1 MSQHAAILDVGSSKI
16 VCLDCSPAAKGNLVV
31 HGAGIAEYKGY
42 RHGAFLDEKDLQN
55 AVLDAVTAAR
65 RESKRHLRQV
75 AVGVPA
81 PFTRLELVP
90 AEMEVTSRSGKV
102 SAEDVD
108 ELIAASLDFEQ
119 PEGFD
124 LMHSTPVEFLTD
136 KTPRRDMPVGIT
148 AKTLGGTISHMYVDS
163 RFKQLITDALDAD
176 GIEADMFV
184 GAALASSLFMIP
196 EQARQSRAVL
206 IDVGYTHTDIS
217 LISNTG
223 LIRSVTLEIGGRHFA
238 GDLAYA
244 LNIPL
249 AAAENVKRRYVY
261 SLDYQDS
268 IDNIRIPGG
277 SSIRVEHSAI
287 QYILEERASE
297 LADMI
302 LNTLLDM
309 HVLTP
314 EPASVY
320 LTGGGLALMRG
331 SSEFMERRLGLELK
345 SNMPWMPRLSSP
357 NYASAFGVMEFVL
370 RADAGENPGV
380 LAGMAEHS
388 KIAKKI
394 MDFFIK

>member
-16 VCLDCSPAAKGNLVV
+16 VCLDCSPAAKGSLVV

-42 RHGAFLDEKDLQN
+42 RHGAFLDEKDLHN

-65 RESKRHLRQV
+65 RESKRHLREI

-81 PFTRLELVP
+81 PFAKLELVP
-90 AEMEVTSRSGKV
+90 AEVEVAGKNGRI

-119 PEGFD
+119 PEGFE

-136 KTPRRDMPVGIT
+136 KKPCRDMPVGMS
-148 AKTLGGTISHMYVDS
+148 AKTLGGTVSHMYVNA
-163 RFKQLITDALDAD
+163 RFRQLVADALSAD
-176 GIEADMFV
+176 GVEADMFV
-184 GAALASSLFMIP
+184 STPLASSLFVIP
-196 EQARQSRAVL
+196 EEERRNRAVL
-206 IDVGYTHTDIS
+206 VDVGYTHTDIS
-217 LISNTG
+217 LVANSA
-223 LIRSVTLEIGGRHFA
+223 LIKCVTLEIGGKHFA

-244 LNIPL
+244 LSIPM

-268 IDNIRIPGG
+268 IDNVRIPGG
-277 SSIRVEHSAI
+277 GTLRVEHDVI
-287 QYILEERASE
+287 QYILEERAGE

-302 LNTLLDM
+302 LNTLMDM
-309 HVLTP
+309 HALTP

-331 SSEFMERRLGLELK
+331 SHEFMERRLGLEFK
-345 SNMPWMPRLSSP
+345 NRMPWMPRLSSP
-357 NYASAFGVMEFVL
+357 NYASAFGVMDFVL
-370 RADAGENPGV
+370 RSDGGDAPGR
-380 LAGMAEHS
+380 LAVMAEHS
-388 KIAKKI
+388 GIAKKI
-394 MDFFIK
+394 MDFFTR

>member
-1 MSQHAAILDVGSSKI
+1 MSLHAAILDVGSSKI
-16 VCLDCSPAAKGNLVV
+16 VCLDCSPAAKGSIVV

-42 RHGAFLDEKDLQN
+42 HHGAFADEKDLQN

-65 RESKRHLRQV
+65 RESKRHIRQI

-81 PFTRLELVP
+81 PFARLELVP
-90 AEMEVTSRSGKV
+90 AEVEVNGRGGKV
-102 SAEDVD
+102 SHEDVD

-119 PEGFD
+119 PEGFE

-136 KTPRRDMPVGIT
+136 KSPRRDIPIGAS
-148 AKTLGGTISHMYVDS
+148 AKTLGGTISHVYVDS
-163 RFKQLITDALDAD
+163 RFKQLITEALDAD
-176 GIEADMFV
+176 GVEADMFV
-184 GAALASSLFMIP
+184 STPLASSLFVIP
-196 EQARQSRAVL
+196 EEERSDRSIL

-217 LISNTG
+217 LVSNSA
-223 LIRSVTLEIGGRHFA
+223 LIKCVTLEIGGRHFA

-277 SSIRVEHSAI
+277 GTLRVEHGVI

-297 LADMI
+297 LAEMI
-302 LNTLLDM
+302 LNTLMDM
-309 HVLTP
+309 HALTP
-314 EPASVY
+314 EPVSVY

-331 SSEFMERRLGLELK
+331 SAEFMERRLGLELK
-345 SNMPWMPRLSSP
+345 HRMPWMPRLSSP
-357 NYASAFGVMEFVL
+357 NYASAFGVTDFIL
-370 RADAGENPGV
+370 KADAGEAPGK